1 MRLTIAFAS
10 LAALA
15 FASAASAQTATI
27 SPISF
32 SPEFQEEL
40 TDNYGEREG
49 EYLGEYAQRMVSE
62 ALARRGVS
70 AGVTVDISIIDAQPN
85 RPTFEQLS
93 NRPGLDP
100 IRSISVGGAELH
112 GVIRGA
118 DGAVITEVSHERY
131 NHSLSDLTG
140 AESTWS
146 EARRAIRQFA
156 NKVGDAYV
164 ASAR

>member
-62 ALARRGVS
+62 ALARRGAS